1 MTMTDER
8 TYDPDFQW
16 RIDADHGP
24 GPALADRNRV
34 PLLPHCFND
43 FDCPVCG
50 TPRPEARRSLFIGIQ
65 VLGDYRCAGC
75 GTEFLRDLP
84 IGFQVDLQL
93 AFEKGTKRI
102 LHPNAE
108 PWITYP
114 EYAEPTTFDF
124 PIERK
129 VMREHKRVIILN
141 LLDHLYGHVLLRLH
155 NALHYID
162 HYRDHGL
169 ILIIPKM
176 YEWLVPDGVAETWVV
191 DQKLSQARAWHP
203 CIDRFVQQQL
213 PRYDEVDLARG
224 WSHPDFADIDIQR
237 FTRIAPFP
245 IAEFTSRPPHI
256 TFVVRTDRLWFG
268 TPFAKFCYRVIG
280 RLGLKNSLGQW
291 FVRRQSALVRN
302 SMRRIQRQIPEVSFS
317 VVGLAPPGGYEGLAE
332 DLRTTRMNKETELT
346 WCRTYAKSQIVV
358 GVHGSNMLLPTA
370 HAAGLI
376 EILPHDRLGNF
387 AQDVNI
393 RYRDRMQL
401 FLYRFLDEFAAPAL
415 VARNAVSMLRHFTLY
430 YRNNRVNTFGG
441 SSSPARKP
449 AHDA

>member
-1 MTMTDER
+1 MTMPGEQR
-8 TYDPDFQW
+8 YGPGFQW

-24 GPALADRNRV
+24 GPFLKDRNLV
-34 PLLPHCFND
+34 PLTPACFND
-43 FDCPVCG
+43 FDCPECG
-50 TPRPEARRSLFIGIQ
+50 TPKPAVQRTVFIGIQ
-65 VLGDYRCAGC
+65 VLGEYLCATC
-75 GTEFLRDLP
+75 GKEYLRDLP

-93 AFEKGTKRI
+93 AFEKGTTRI

-114 EYAEPTTFDF
+114 EYKTPTSSDF

-129 VMREHKRVIILN
+129 VFTEHKRVIVLN

-162 HYRDHGL
+162 HYKHHGL
-169 ILIIPKM
+169 VLLIPKM
-176 YEWLVPDGVAETWVV
+176 YEWLVPEGVAETWVV

-213 PRYDEVDLARG
+213 PRYEEVQLARG

-237 FTRIAPFP
+237 FTRIQPFP
-245 IAEFTSRPPHI
+245 LTEFTSRPPHI
-256 TFVVRTDRLWFG
+256 TFVLRTDRLWFA
-268 TPFAKFCYRVIG
+268 TPFAKLVYRTIG
-280 RLGLKNSLGQW
+280 KLGLKNSLGRW
-291 FVRRQSALVRN
+291 FVGRQSMLVRR
-302 SMRRIQRQIPEVSFS
+302 SIRSIKKDVPGVTFS
-317 VVGLAPPGGYEGLAE
+317 VVGLAPKGGFDGLAE
-332 DLRTTRMNKETELT
+332 DLRTVRMDQDTELL
-346 WCRTYAKSQIVV
+346 WCRTYAKSHIVV

-401 FLYRFLDEFAAPAL
+401 FLYRFLDEFATPAL

-430 YRNNRVNTFGG
+430 YRNNRVNTFG
-441 SSSPARKP
+441 STATSTTKP
-449 AHDA
+449 VNNA